1 MSAMMNNTVPSRK
14 KSTESVKKPFNPFDP
29 KFNPKEDTI
38 TMLMIIVTCFLQC
51 LVISAFY
58 TPHHFLSGG
67 VTGIAMLVQY
77 VTGIPR
83 FVPLIALNLPICLI
97 GLKHVNL
104 KFIIF
109 SGSATL
115 LYSLF
120 FAIPFVAD
128 FRIDLGENSEMLSMI
143 VGAALM
149 GVLGVPVVKRGAT
162 LGGMDVLSVILSRRY
177 SIQMGT
183 FNIGY
188 NLIIMTALGFFYG
201 VRPALFSMLATF
213 IANTAFNY
221 GMNGFNRNM
230 TVFIISEKWE
240 EIAPHVLNEMHRG
253 VTYLDGEGA
262 YTGQPRKIVYCIV
275 KTTELA
281 KLKSIVRKLDKK
293 ALFSIVETKEVV
305 GRGFA
310 AMN

>member
-1 MSAMMNNTVPSRK
+1 MPDNMQHNNK
-14 KSTESVKKPFNPFDP
+14 KFNPYDP
-29 KFNPKEDTI
+29 AFNPKEDAVTF
-38 TMLMIIVTCFLQC
+38 LMIVVTCFIQSLA
-51 LVISAFY
+51 ISAFY

-77 VTGIPR
+77 VTGLPR
-83 FVPLIALNLPICLI
+83 FIPMIVLNLPICLV

-109 SGSATL
+109 SASATV
-115 LYSLF
+115 LYSIF

-143 VGAALM
+143 VGAA
-149 GVLGVPVVKRGAT
+149 VLGFTGVPIVKRGAT
-162 LGGMDVLSVILSRRY
+162 LGGMDVLSVILSRRF

-183 FNIGY
+183 FNIAY
-188 NLIIMTALGFFYG
+188 NVVIMTALGCFYG
-201 VRPALFSMLATF
+201 LRPALMSLLATF

-240 EIAPHVLNEMHRG
+240 EIADEPPE
-253 VTYLDGEGA
+253 E
-262 YTGQPRKIVYCIV
+262 
-275 KTTELA
+275 
-281 KLKSIVRKLDKK
+281 
-293 ALFSIVETKEVV
+293 
-305 GRGFA
+305 
-310 AMN
+310 

>member
-1 MSAMMNNTVPSRK
+1 MKNV
-14 KSTESVKKPFNPFDP
+14 STETKPFNPYDP
-29 KFNPKEDTI
+29 SFNPKEDAKT
-38 TMLMIIVTCFLQC
+38 LLLIIAAC
-51 LVISAFY
+51 LIQSFAISAFY
-58 TPHHFLSGG
+58 TPNHFLSGG
-67 VTGIAMLVQY
+67 VTGVAMLIQY

-83 FVPLIALNLPICLI
+83 FVPLILLNVPICII

-109 SGSATL
+109 SATATL

-120 FAIPFVAD
+120 FSIPFIAN
-128 FRIDLGENSEMLSMI
+128 FRIDLGANSEMLSMI
-143 VGAALM
+143 VGAAII
-149 GVLGVPVVKRGAT
+149 GFTGVPVVKRGAT
-162 LGGMDVLSVILSRRY
+162 LGGMDVLSVILSRRF

-183 FNIGY
+183 FNIAY

-201 VRPALFSMLATF
+201 VRPALLSMLATF

-281 KLKSIVRKLDKK
+281 KLKSIVRKLDKN

>member
-1 MSAMMNNTVPSRK
+1 MDNKAARPITEK
-14 KSTESVKKPFNPFDP
+14 LKSGRDFNPFDP
-29 KFNPKEDTI
+29 SFNPKQDAI
-38 TMLMIIVTCFLQC
+38 TLVMIIITCFIQS

-58 TPHHFLSGG
+58 TPNHFLSGG

-83 FVPLIALNLPICLI
+83 FVPLILLNLPICII

-109 SGSATL
+109 SATATI
-115 LYSLF
+115 LYSIF
-120 FAIPFVAD
+120 FAIPFVAN
-128 FRIDLGENSEMLSMI
+128 FRIDLGENAEMLSMV
-143 VGAALM
+143 VGAGLM
-149 GVLGVPVVKRGAT
+149 GFTGVPVVKRGAT
-162 LGGMDVLSVILSRRY
+162 LGGMDVLSVILTRRY

-183 FNIGY
+183 FNIAY
-188 NLIIMTALGFFYG
+188 NLVIMTALGFFYG

-230 TVFIISEKWE
+230 TVFIISEKWDQ
-240 EIAPHVLNEMHRG
+240 IAPHVLNEMHRG
-253 VTYLDGEGA
+253 VTYLNGEGA
-262 YTGQPRKIVYCIV
+262 YTGQPRRVVYCIV

-281 KLKSIVRKLDKK
+281 KLKAIVRKHDEK
-293 ALFSIVETKEVV
+293 ALFSVVETKEVV

>member
-1 MSAMMNNTVPSRK
+1 MKNTNA
-14 KSTESVKKPFNPFDP
+14 EIKPFNPYDP
-29 KFNPKEDTI
+29 SFIPKEDVKT
-38 TMLMIIVTCFLQC
+38 LLLIIAAC
-51 LVISAFY
+51 LIQSFVISAFY
-58 TPHHFLSGG
+58 TPNHFLSGG
-67 VTGIAMLVQY
+67 VTGIAMLIQY
-77 VTGIPR
+77 VTGVPR
-83 FVPLIALNLPICLI
+83 FVPLILLNVPICII

-109 SGSATL
+109 SATATL
-115 LYSLF
+115 LYSVF
-120 FAIPFVAD
+120 FSIPFIAN
-128 FRIDLGENSEMLSMI
+128 FRIDLGPDSEMLSMI
-143 VGAALM
+143 VGAALI
-149 GVLGVPVVKRGAT
+149 GFTGVPVVKRGAT
-162 LGGMDVLSVILSRRY
+162 LGGMDVLSVILSRRF

-183 FNIGY
+183 FNIAY
-188 NLIIMTALGFFYG
+188 NLVIMAALGFFYG
-201 VRPALFSMLATF
+201 VRPALLSMLATF

-230 TVFIISEKWE
+230 TVFIISEKWD

-253 VTYLDGEGA
+253 VTYLNGEGA

-281 KLKSIVRKLDKK
+281 KLKSIVRKLDKN

>member
-1 MSAMMNNTVPSRK
+1 MTL
-14 KSTESVKKPFNPFDP
+14 
-29 KFNPKEDTI
+29 
-38 TMLMIIVTCFLQC
+38 LMIVLTCLFHSF
-51 LVISAFY
+51 VISAFY

-77 VTGIPR
+77 VTGVPR
-83 FVPLIALNLPICLI
+83 FVPLILLNLPICLI
-97 GLKHVNL
+97 GLRHVNL
-104 KFIIF
+104 KFILF
-109 SGSATL
+109 SATATL

-120 FAIPFVAD
+120 FAIPFIAD
-128 FRIDLGENSEMLSMI
+128 FRIDLGENSEMLSMV

-149 GVLGVPVVKRGAT
+149 GFSGVPVVKRGAT
-162 LGGMDVLSVILSRRY
+162 LGGMDVLSVILSRRF

-183 FNIGY
+183 FNIAY
-188 NLIIMTALGFFYG
+188 NLVIMTVLGFFYG

-213 IANTAFNY
+213 ISNTAFNY

-253 VTYLDGEGA
+253 VTYLSGEGA
-262 YTGQPRKIVYCIV
+262 YTGQPRKVVYCIV

-281 KLKSIVRKLDKK
+281 KLKAIVRRLDEK
-293 ALFSIVETKEVV
+293 ALFSVVETKEVV

>member
-1 MSAMMNNTVPSRK
+1 MK
-14 KSTESVKKPFNPFDP
+14 KTQAGTAKKPFNPYDP
-29 KFNPKEDTI
+29 KFNPKEDAI
-38 TMLMIIVTCFLQC
+38 TFLMIVATCFIQSM
-51 LVISAFY
+51 VISAFY

-97 GLKHVNL
+97 GLKHLNL

-109 SGSATL
+109 SASATL

-120 FAIPFVAD
+120 FAIPFIAD
-128 FRIDLGENSEMLSMI
+128 FRIDLGENSEMISML
-143 VGAALM
+143 VGAAII
-149 GVLGVPVVKRGAT
+149 GITGVPIVKRGAT

-183 FNIGY
+183 INIGY
-188 NLIIMTALGFFYG
+188 NLVIMTALGCFFG
-201 VRPALFSMLATF
+201 IRPALLSMLATF
-213 IANTAFNY
+213 VANTAFNY

-253 VTYLDGEGA
+253 VTYLEGEGA
-262 YTGQPRKIVYCIV
+262 YTGRPRKIVYCIV

-281 KLKSIVRKLDKK
+281 KLKAIVRKQDEK
-293 ALFSIVETKEVV
+293 ALFSVVETKEVV

>member
-1 MSAMMNNTVPSRK
+1 M
-14 KSTESVKKPFNPFDP
+14 KSEKTKTPFNPFNP
-29 KFNPKEDTI
+29 KFDPRHD
-38 TMLMIIVTCFLQC
+38 IVTLAMIVLTCLFHCF
-51 LVISAFY
+51 VISAFY
-58 TPHHFLSGG
+58 TPNHFLSGG
-67 VTGIAMLVQY
+67 VTGISMLVQY
-77 VTGIPR
+77 VTGVPR
-83 FVPLIALNLPICLI
+83 FVPLILLNIPICLI

-109 SGSATL
+109 SAAATL

-120 FAIPFVAD
+120 FEIPFIKD
-128 FRIDLGENSEMLSMI
+128 FRLDLGENAEMLSMI

-149 GVLGVPVVKRGAT
+149 GFSGVPVVKRGAT
-162 LGGMDVLSVILSRRY
+162 LGGMDVLSVILSRRF

-183 FNIGY
+183 FNIAY
-188 NLIIMTALGFFYG
+188 NLVIMTALGFFYG
-201 VRPALFSMLATF
+201 LRPALLSMLATF
-213 IANTAFNY
+213 ISNTAFNY

-230 TVFIISEKWE
+230 TVFIISDKWE
-240 EIAPHVLNEMHRG
+240 EIAPHVLNELHRG

-262 YTGQPRKIVYCIV
+262 YTGRPRKVVYCIV

-281 KLKSIVRKLDKK
+281 KLKAIVRRLDEK
-293 ALFSIVETKEVV
+293 ALFSVVETKEVV

>member
-1 MSAMMNNTVPSRK
+1 MKNTNA
-14 KSTESVKKPFNPFDP
+14 EIKPFNPYDP
-29 KFNPKEDTI
+29 SFNPKEDVKT
-38 TMLMIIVTCFLQC
+38 LLLIIAAC
-51 LVISAFY
+51 LIQSFVISAFY
-58 TPHHFLSGG
+58 TPNHFLSGG
-67 VTGIAMLVQY
+67 VTGIAMLIQY
-77 VTGIPR
+77 VTGVPR
-83 FVPLIALNLPICLI
+83 FVPLILLNVPICII

-109 SGSATL
+109 SATATL
-115 LYSLF
+115 LYSVF
-120 FAIPFVAD
+120 FSIPFIAN
-128 FRIDLGENSEMLSMI
+128 FRIDLGPDSEILSMI
-143 VGAALM
+143 VGAALI
-149 GVLGVPVVKRGAT
+149 GFTGVPVVKRGAT
-162 LGGMDVLSVILSRRY
+162 LGGMDVLSVILSRRF

-183 FNIGY
+183 FNIAY
-188 NLIIMTALGFFYG
+188 NLVIMTALGFFYG
-201 VRPALFSMLATF
+201 VRPALLSMLATF

-230 TVFIISEKWE
+230 TVFIISEKWD

-253 VTYLDGEGA
+253 VTYLNGEGA

-281 KLKSIVRKLDKK
+281 KLKSIVRKLDKN